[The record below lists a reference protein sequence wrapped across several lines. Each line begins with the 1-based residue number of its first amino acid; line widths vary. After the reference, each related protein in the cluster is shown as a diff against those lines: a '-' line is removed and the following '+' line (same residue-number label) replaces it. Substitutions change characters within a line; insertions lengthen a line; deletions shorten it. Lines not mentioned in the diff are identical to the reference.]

1 MGTSPSMDSRS
12 TPSTGERVRTPVE
25 DPVTRNGRPTLEDH
39 GWTPDDLRSAY
50 AVDGSGPWRYAP
62 DGSGPWSYDDDG
74 SGPWLTGPATSRRS
88 SPVRRGRRGARR
100 LGAALTA
107 GTLALGLTLGSVA
120 VVAASTPAQHGV
132 QASTVRTAAAD
143 GT

>member
-1 MGTSPSMDSRS
+1 MDFRS

-74 SGPWLTGPATSRRS
+74 SGPWLIVPAS
-88 SPVRRGRRGARR
+88 SPVHRGHARRARR
-100 LGAALTA
+100 LRAALTA